1 MDPIVNQQL
10 VQVLIVIR
18 RFMTKYSLISGLV
31 FVLGFNGLDVTQ
43 KSTPLSTVVTQV
55 EEIVIKDQLIGQIT
69 KIHKLDDD
77 HFAVFDRSMN
87 TVMIIDSKG
96 SIRKTIT
103 RTGRGPGESQRIG
116 DIAVSKS
123 HIYKF
128 DITNRKLL
136 TFDHQG
142 NFINEIPHNT
152 TSFHIVGDDHNV
164 YLYDTIN
171 INTSRN
177 LLSKVD
183 ISNQSKG
190 ELPSM
195 PSEFLNKMQIGTS
208 GMNKNISINANLICY
223 VHPYEGS
230 PVCID
235 THTKALS
242 RYRGSMAI
250 FDTPN
255 PSTFSNRMD
264 ASSISH
270 LSTGLYSYQTNLI
283 HTIRD
288 YESDSDYLVKM
299 DIRNPN
305 HAGEIFLDDI
315 GIIGVDSNSGML
327 YKFEQSN
334 DPNEDVAVIRLYSFK
349 P

>member
-1 MDPIVNQQL
+1 
-10 VQVLIVIR
+10 
-18 RFMTKYSLISGLV
+18 MTKYSLISSLIIIFGFSGLV
-31 FVLGFNGLDVTQ
+31 VTPN
-43 KSTPLSTVVTQV
+43 STPLSSVVTQV
-55 EEIVIKDQLIGQIT
+55 EEIVIKNQLIGQIT
-69 KIHKLDDD
+69 KIHKLGDD
-77 HFAVFDRSMN
+77 HYAVFDRSMN
-87 TVMIIDSKG
+87 TVLIIDPKG
-96 SIRKTIT
+96 TIRKTVT

-116 DIAVSKS
+116 DIAVSRT
-123 HIYKF
+123 HIYIF

-136 TFDHQG
+136 IFDHQG
-142 NFINEIPHNT
+142 EFINEIPHNT
-152 TSFHIVGDDHNV
+152 TSFHIVGNDRNV

-171 INTSRN
+171 INTQKN
-177 LLSKVD
+177 LLSIVD
-183 ISNQSKG
+183 ISNQSTD

-208 GMNKNISINANLICY
+208 GVNKNISINANLICY

-235 THTKALS
+235 THTKVLS

-264 ASSISH
+264 PSSISH
-270 LSTGLYSYQTNLI
+270 LSTGLYSYQTDLI

-305 HAGEIFLDDI
+305 HAGEIYHDDI